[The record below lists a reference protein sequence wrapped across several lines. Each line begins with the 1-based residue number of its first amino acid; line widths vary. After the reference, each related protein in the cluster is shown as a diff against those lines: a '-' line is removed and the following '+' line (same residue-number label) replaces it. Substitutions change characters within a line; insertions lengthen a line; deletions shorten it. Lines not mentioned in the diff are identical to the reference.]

1 MLRRCHDA
9 FVHGRRAHHQGRG
22 EAFLDVL
29 VRFSAVQSLDL
40 AEQQFG
46 SPPAKFDAGLADAG
60 KWNGRRGGELDVVVA
75 DDADVVGDPHAVL
88 GLSLIHI

>member
-29 VRFSAVQSLDL
+29 VRFSAVQCLDL
-40 AEQQFG
+40 AEQQLG
-46 SPPAKFDAGLADAG
+46 GPAAKFDAGLADAG
-60 KWNGRRGGELDVVVA
+60 KWNSRRGRELDVVIA
-75 DDADVVGDPHAVL
+75 DDADLVRDGD
-88 GLSLIHI
+88 LIGDQTLE